1 MAKGFLKTRSIVAA
15 AVIGVVAALFIAVA
29 AGATKSAPSGT
40 HVKSGSPGCT
50 VTSSGG
56 VSCAGF
62 TLAGVGNTNA
72 VETLTAT
79 YTATVVCVNPG
90 GNTSDSQHQG
100 SFRSSTPPTTL
111 TPDRNGNLVVTGLS
125 VSAPTASQFV
135 AQQTCPNPGWTPTV
149 QGPITLQSYTYT
161 LQFVGY
167 STPYITITGP

>member
-1 MAKGFLKTRSIVAA
+1 MPKALLNKRSVATA
-15 AVIGVVAALFIAVA
+15 ALIGVVAALFIAVA

-40 HVKSGSPGCT
+40 HLKSGTPGCS
-50 VTSSGG
+50 VDSSGNI
-56 VSCAGF
+56 SCAGF

-100 SFRSSTPPTTL
+100 SFTSSTPPKTL
-111 TPDRNGNLVVTGLS
+111 TPDRNGNLVVSGLS
-125 VSAPTASQFV
+125 VAAPTADQFI
-135 AQQTCPNPGWTPTV
+135 ARQTCPNSGWTPRV
-149 QGPITLQSYTYT
+149 QGPIALQSFTYT
-161 LQFVGY
+161 LQFAGF

>member
-1 MAKGFLKTRSIVAA
+1 MPKGFMSKRSVMAA
-15 AVIGVVAALFIAVA
+15 ALIGMAAALFISVA

-40 HVKSGSPGCT
+40 HLKSGTPGCS
-50 VTSSGG
+50 VDSSGD
-56 VSCAGF
+56 VSCAGY

-100 SFRSSTPPTTL
+100 SFTSSTPPVQL
-111 TPDRNGNLVVTGLS
+111 TPDRNGNLVVNPLS
-125 VSAPTASQFV
+125 VSAPTADQFV
-135 AQQTCPNPGWTPTV
+135 ARQSCPNAGWTPEV
-149 QGPITLQSYTYT
+149 RGPITLQSYTYT

-167 STPYITITGP
+167 STPYITLTGP

>member
-1 MAKGFLKTRSIVAA
+1 MPKGFLTKRSVIAA

-40 HVKSGSPGCT
+40 HLKSGTPGCT
-50 VTSSGG
+50 SNSSG
-56 VSCAGF
+56 VSCSGF

-72 VETLTAT
+72 VETLAAT

-100 SFRSSTPPTTL
+100 SFTSSTPPVQL
-111 TPDRNGNLVVTGLS
+111 TPDRNGNLIVTGVS
-125 VSAPTASQFV
+125 VSAPTADQFV
-135 AQQTCPNPGWTPTV
+135 AQQSCPNPGWTPTV
-149 QGPITLQSYTYT
+149 QGPITLQSFTYT
-161 LQFVGY
+161 LQFAGF

>member
-1 MAKGFLKTRSIVAA
+1 MPKEFLQKRSILAA

-40 HVKSGSPGCT
+40 HLRSGTPGCS
-50 VTSSGG
+50 VDSSGN
-56 VSCAGF
+56 VSCAGY
-62 TLAGVGNTNA
+62 TLGGVGNTNA
-72 VETLTAT
+72 VETLSAT

-100 SFRSSTPPTTL
+100 TFTSSTPPTTL
-111 TPDRNGNLVVTGLS
+111 TPDRNGTLIVNPLS
-125 VSAPTASQFV
+125 VSAPTADQFV
-135 AQQTCPNPGWTPTV
+135 AKQTCPNPGWTPEV
-149 QGPITLQSYTYT
+149 RGPITLQSYKYT

>member
-1 MAKGFLKTRSIVAA
+1 MSTALFKKRSIVAA

-40 HVKSGSPGCT
+40 HLKSGMPGCS
-50 VTSSGG
+50 VDSSGN

-72 VETLTAT
+72 VEQLTAT

-100 SFRSSTPPTTL
+100 SFSSSTPPTTL
-111 TPDRNGNLVVTGLS
+111 TPDRNGNLIVTPLS
-125 VSAPTASQFV
+125 VSAPTADQFI
-135 AQQTCPNPGWTPTV
+135 AQQTCPNPGWTPTL
-149 QGPITLQSYTYT
+149 QGPITLQSFTYT
-161 LQFVGY
+161 LTFNGF